1 MMEWVKRWKWGIA
14 IAVAAALV
22 AALAVWQFWPKSVAP
37 VEEPVPEVQP
47 APIVERL
54 GPAVPARWAWDE
66 IPWRLVRFT
75 PPAGHWVYHSAAK
88 REFLILPGT
97 PLYRG
102 ADAPDEEAL
111 YAQAVAVF
119 TEIHF
124 DENTFTDWENT
135 EYTMAEF
142 LCARGV
148 SEMDYTLCTP
158 TPSGDVYGTNP
169 FGLPTH
175 SFRYPKKSYQ
185 TKERLGDAPFT
196 AVRLGPNGTFG
207 LLFYAVDE
215 SRGLAPMR
223 VIVQSLERTVEDA
236 ALYNQ

>member
-1 MMEWVKRWKWGIA
+1 MMEWVKRWKWVIA
-14 IAVAAALV
+14 IAAALV
-22 AALAVWQFWPKSVAP
+22 VALAVWQFWPKSTAP
-37 VEEPVPEVQP
+37 VEEVVLDTPQP
-47 APIVERL
+47 APIVPRY
-54 GPAVPARWAWDE
+54 GPETPKRWAWDE

-75 PPAGHWVYHSAAK
+75 PPAGYWVYYSEAK
-88 REFLILPGT
+88 REYLVLPGT

-111 YAQAVAVF
+111 YTQAVAIF

-124 DENTFTDWENT
+124 DEGTFKDWKDT

-142 LCARGV
+142 LCARGT
-148 SEMDYTLCTP
+148 SEEDYTLCTP
-158 TPSGDVYGTNP
+158 EASGDVYGTNP

-175 SFRYPKKSYQ
+175 AFRYPKKAYQ
-185 TKERLGDAPFT
+185 TKERIGNAPFT

-207 LLFYAVDE
+207 LLFYAVNE

-223 VIVQSLERTVEDA
+223 TIVQSLERTVVDA
-236 ALYNQ
+236 ALLNQ